1 MASIDT
7 VLIFLCF
14 FFFKFGHG
22 MGPAWLRFLLSF
34 PTNHDPGARYFLRKD
49 TYSPTRIHGR
59 AWSCSMLLMWSLA
72 YKQIVFLYIYIYGV
86 RIIGGFRKNLIS
98 IL

>member
-7 VLIFLCF
+7 VLIFLMF

-59 AWSCSMLLMWSLA
+59 EWSCLMLLMWSPCL
-72 YKQIVFLYIYIYGV
+72 QTNCLFIYIYIWCPNNW
-86 RIIGGFRKNLIS
+86 RF
-98 IL
+98 